1 MVERL
6 SSYNKDKNEGFY
18 YFYLLCKVVQAM
30 FKICMRESERVR
42 ERDGGREG
50 ECVCL
55 VHSWFESS
63 NLIGPH
69 DEVIDFA

>member
-1 MVERL
+1 M
-6 SSYNKDKNEGFY
+6 
-18 YFYLLCKVVQAM
+18 
-30 FKICMRESERVR
+30 
-42 ERDGGREG
+42 EG